1 MIGIID
7 YGMGNLKSVYN
18 ALDLLGA
25 DVILSSKPEELQRAD
40 KLILPG
46 VGAFGDGISNLRK
59 MGLADFM
66 NAEVLENKKPIL
78 GICLGM
84 QLLAKEG
91 FERGRHEGLG
101 WIDASVRKFEL
112 ADKGL
117 KVPHVGW
124 NEVTFVGENP
134 IFKGI
139 KSGNCFYFVHSY
151 HMACNENA
159 DVAATCEYGYAFT
172 ASVRKGNIFG
182 TQFHPEKSQEAGLKI
197 LENYIEM

>member
-1 MIGIID
+1 M
-7 YGMGNLKSVYN
+7 
-18 ALDLLGA
+18 
-25 DVILSSKPEELQRAD
+25 
-40 KLILPG
+40 
-46 VGAFGDGISNLRK
+46 
-59 MGLADFM
+59 
-66 NAEVLENKKPIL
+66 
-78 GICLGM
+78 
-84 QLLAKEG
+84 
-91 FERGRHEGLG
+91 
-101 WIDASVRKFEL
+101 RKFEL

>member
-7 YGMGNLKSVYN
+7 YGMGNLRSVYN
-18 ALDLLGA
+18 ALDLLGSE
-25 DVILSSKPEELQRAD
+25 VMISSSPDELKKAD
-40 KLILPG
+40 KLVLPG

-59 MGLADFM
+59 SGLASFM
-66 NAEVLENKKPIL
+66 QQEVIESQKPIL

-112 ADKGL
+112 SDKGL

-124 NEVTFVGENP
+124 NEVTFTKENP
-134 IFKGI
+134 IFSRI
-139 KSGNCFYFVHSY
+139 SSGNCFYFVHSY
-151 HMACNENA
+151 HMVCADGQ
-159 DVAATCEYGYAFT
+159 DVAATCEYGYTFT

-182 TQFHPEKSQEAGLKI
+182 TQFHPEKSQDVGLKV
-197 LENYIEM
+197 LENFIDM